1 MKTRLLAPIAIAIAL
16 AGCQSDNTSQNVSP
30 VAVEQNM
37 NNNNP
42 FFSEFTTPYGM
53 PPFDKI
59 KKTDYLPA
67 FEQGITLKR
76 QQINAIVNSAS
87 QPTFENTIEAMEKSG
102 DFLNTVSNV
111 FYGLTGSM
119 SDTKMRAIAKE
130 IAPKL
135 SALNDD
141 INLNPE
147 LFSRVKAVY
156 QQKDQLTLRADQQTL
171 LASTYKDFIR
181 GGANL
186 DENKKTKLRQLNEK
200 ISSASLT
207 FGENLLNET
216 NNFEMVVDNK
226 ADLAGLP
233 DDIIAAAAE
242 TAKQRGHEGK
252 WVFTTHRPSKN
263 PFLTYST
270 NRQLREKIYKGYTQ
284 RGDNNN
290 EFDNKKLASELASL
304 RYQKASL
311 LGYKTH
317 AHFVLENATA
327 KTPENVFKLL
337 NKVWPAALSQA
348 KSEAADMQKMIDDD
362 GGQFKIAAW
371 DWWYYAEK
379 IRKQRYDLDAAATK
393 PYFSLESTLKGVFF
407 TAEQLWGVTFK
418 ERADLPKYHEDV
430 RTFEVYDKDGSYVG
444 IYMTDHFV
452 RESKRGGAWMSSF
465 RKQYRMYGEDVT
477 PIIYNVLNYPR
488 PLGDQPTLLTFD
500 QASTLFH
507 EFGHAIQGLL
517 SDGHYRSQTG
527 TSLPRD
533 YVEYPS
539 QVMENWMTEPEVL
552 ANFARHYQTGEVI
565 PMELVDK
572 IQASG
577 KFNQGF
583 ATTEYLAAALLDM
596 SWHTLETAELQ
607 DAASFEQDIVAK
619 IGLIDSITPR
629 YRTSYF
635 SHIFSGGYSSGYYGY
650 LWSNTYD
657 ADTWLAFKENGIFDH
672 KTAELYRKHVLET
685 GGKEDP
691 AMMYRRF
698 RGQDPKIEPLLERR
712 GLTSKQLTK

>member
-1 MKTRLLAPIAIAIAL
+1 MKTRVLAPIALAIAL
-16 AGCQSDNTSQNVSP
+16 AGCQSDNASQVQAP
-30 VAVEQNM
+30 VAAEQNINM
-37 NNNNP
+37 DNP
-42 FFSEFTTPYGM
+42 FFSDFTTPYGI
-53 PPFDKI
+53 PPFEKI
-59 KKTDYLPA
+59 KKSHYLPA
-67 FEQGITLKR
+67 FEHGIQLSR
-76 QQINAIVNSAS
+76 NEINAIANNSAA
-87 QPTFENTIEAMEKSG
+87 PTFANTVEAMEKSG

-119 SDTKMRAIAKE
+119 SDDEMRAINKE
-130 IAPKL
+130 ISPKL
-135 SALNDD
+135 SALSDD
-141 INLNPE
+141 ISLNPA
-147 LFSRVKAVY
+147 LFQRVKAVY
-156 QQKDQLTLRADQQTL
+156 QQKDQLNLRADQKTL
-171 LASTYKDFIR
+171 LETTYKGFIR

-186 DENKKTKLRQLNEK
+186 NEADKNRLRQLNEK
-200 ISSASLT
+200 LSKLSLK
-207 FGENLLNET
+207 FGENLLHET
-216 NNFEMVVDNK
+216 NSFEMVVDNK
-226 ADLAGLP
+226 ADLDGLP
-233 DDIIAAAAE
+233 EDIIAAAAV
-242 TAKQRGHEGK
+242 TATERGHEGK

-270 NRQLREKIYKGYTQ
+270 KRKLRETIYKGYTE
-284 RGDNNN
+284 RGNNN
-290 EFDNKKLASELASL
+290 DEYDNKSTASELASL
-304 RYQKASL
+304 RYQKAKL

-317 AHFVLENATA
+317 ANFVLDNATA

-337 NKVWPAALSQA
+337 DKVWPAALKQA
-348 KSEAADMQKMIDDD
+348 KLEAADMQKMIDAE
-362 GGQFKIAAW
+362 GGKFELAAW

-379 IRKQRYDLDAAATK
+379 IRKARYDLDAAATK

-407 TAEQLWGVTFK
+407 TAEKLWGVTFK
-418 ERADLPKYHEDV
+418 ERSDLPKYHEDV

-444 IYMTDHFV
+444 IFMTDHFV

-488 PLGDQPTLLTFD
+488 PVGDKPTLLTFD

-517 SDGHYRSQTG
+517 SDGYYRSQTG
-527 TSLPRD
+527 TALPRD

-565 PMELVDK
+565 PMELVEK
-572 IQASG
+572 IQAAG

-596 SWHTLETAELQ
+596 NWHTLETAELQ
-607 DAASFEQDIVAK
+607 DAAKFEKDIVTK
-619 IGLIDSITPR
+619 IGLIDTIAPR
-629 YRTSYF
+629 YRTGYF
-635 SHIFSGGYSSGYYGY
+635 SHIFAGGYSSGYYGY

-672 KTAELYRKHVLET
+672 TTAELYRKHVLET

-698 RGQDPKIEPLLERR
+698 RGQDPKVEPLLERR
-712 GLTSKQLTK
+712 GLTGK